1 MTFLS
6 YKPQQTVLLPS
17 RLPFSNPLALLLWLP
32 CARHCLDP
40 EAVLLFLGAAV
51 RTESPRVGGR
61 AVSERI
67 GNGDQGQ
74 WDDAFEALMVC
85 SPLTSK

>member
-1 MTFLS
+1 MI
-6 YKPQQTVLLPS
+6 LLQSPAS
-17 RLPFSNPLALLLWLP
+17 VAPVAAV
-32 CARHCLDP
+32 CRHGFGP
-40 EAVLLFLGAAV
+40 EAVLLFLGVAV
-51 RTESPRVGGR
+51 STESPRVGGR
-61 AVSERI
+61 ALSERI